1 MESGPAL
8 RTGDA
13 TPQRAEASRCDRF
26 GMARG

>member
-13 TPQRAEASRCDRF
+13 TSRRAEASRRDRF